1 MSIVLAILFQNLTTE
16 VTGGSQ
22 AAMSGHMDIRQ
33 GGLSFDNQSWR
44 TTIHN
49 QIAKPYAYLNFGDPD
64 LAPWTD
70 WDVRAKDDY
79 AHNAAQ
85 FSAVGTAIEVLRR
98 GGVQFDDEEELRKW
112 CGETFGLRDMPKI
125 KFVEPVASGGAGA
138 SGAGGAAGPKPG
150 APTSNAGKSPA
161 KGAGNVPG
169 K

>member
-49 QIAKPYAYLNFGDPD
+49 QIAKPYACLNFGDPD

-85 FSAVGTAIEVLRR
+85 FSAVGQQSKYCAEAECSSTTRR
-98 GGVQFDDEEELRKW
+98 S
-112 CGETFGLRDMPKI
+112 C
-125 KFVEPVASGGAGA
+125 A
-138 SGAGGAAGPKPG
+138 SGAGDVWAA
-150 APTSNAGKSPA
+150 
-161 KGAGNVPG
+161 
-169 K
+169 

>member
-1 MSIVLAILFQNLTTE
+1 M
-16 VTGGSQ
+16 
-22 AAMSGHMDIRQ
+22 
-33 GGLSFDNQSWR
+33 R
-44 TTIHN
+44 TTPRN
-49 QIAKPYAYLNFGDPD
+49 SRLSGQQSKYCAEA
-64 LAPWTD
+64 
-70 WDVRAKDDY
+70 
-79 AHNAAQ
+79 
-85 FSAVGTAIEVLRR
+85 EC
-98 GGVQFDDEEELRKW
+98 QFDDEEELRKW